1 MSTFEKALQDSID
14 IKNRLQER
22 SFLDT
27 FETMG
32 KILFNTI
39 FLNEKNNFL

>member
-39 FLNEKNNFL
+39 LNEKNNFLW